1 MPTPLTPSMT
11 DAVAAVALDQVSVT
25 FQRPV
30 LREVTLEVA
39 RGETVAVVGESG
51 TGKSTLLRLILGLQE
66 PDSGTVRVMG
76 RELRRLEATAL
87 RTLRADVGMVFQGAA
102 LFDSLTTFEN
112 VAFALRERGEL
123 PEEAIRARV
132 RETLA
137 LVDLDPDEVSQT
149 LPAQLSGGMRKRVG
163 IARAVA
169 PRPALLLYDE
179 PTAGLDPLTSETV
192 TTLMQRLQ
200 HDLHVTS
207 IVVSHDVRAMLRIAD
222 RMALLN
228 SGEFVFLG
236 APDAMQASDE
246 PYTRSFLA
254 AA

>member
-1 MPTPLTPSMT
+1 MPDTSI
-11 DAVAAVALDQVSVT
+11 AVALDAVSVS
-25 FQRPV
+25 FGRPI
-30 LREVTLEVA
+30 LRTISLQVQ
-39 RGETVAVVGESG
+39 RGETLAVVGESG
-51 TGKSTLLRLILGLQE
+51 TGKSTLLRLILGLQL
-66 PDSGTVRVMG
+66 PDAGRVRVMG
-76 RELRRLEATAL
+76 RDLHALQIDAL
-87 RTLRADVGMVFQGAA
+87 RALRAEVGMVFQGAA

-123 PEEAIRARV
+123 SDGEIRARV
-132 RETLA
+132 HETLA

-169 PRPALLLYDE
+169 PRPSLLLYDE

-192 TTLMQRLQ
+192 TMLMQRLQ

-222 RMALLN
+222 RVALLRD
-228 SGEFVFLG
+228 GAFAFLG
-236 APDAMQASDE
+236 APDAMRASDE
-246 PYTRSFLA
+246 PYTRSFLEA
-254 AA
+254 A

>member
-1 MPTPLTPSMT
+1 MT

>member
-1 MPTPLTPSMT
+1 MPTAVDLTSV
-11 DAVAAVALDQVSVT
+11 AVDLEQVSVA

-30 LREVTLEVA
+30 LADVSLRVA
-39 RGETVAVVGESG
+39 RGETVAIVGESG
-51 TGKSTLLRLILGLQE
+51 TGKSTLLRLILGLQL
-66 PDSGTVRVMG
+66 PDTGSVRVLG
-76 RELRRLEATAL
+76 RAL
-87 RTLRADVGMVFQGAA
+87 GDASTRDLAAVRAQIGMVFQGAA

-112 VAFALRERGEL
+112 VAFGLRETGVMRESEL
-123 PEEAIRARV
+123 RTRV

-137 LVDLDPDEVSQT
+137 LVDLDPDEVSSR

-200 HDLHVTS
+200 HDLQVTS
-207 IVVSHDVRAMLRIAD
+207 VVVSHDVRHMLRIAD
-222 RMALLN
+222 RVALLHD
-228 SGEFVFLG
+228 GTFAFLG
-236 APDAMQASDE
+236 APDAMRASSE
-246 PYTRSFLA
+246 PYTQAFLA